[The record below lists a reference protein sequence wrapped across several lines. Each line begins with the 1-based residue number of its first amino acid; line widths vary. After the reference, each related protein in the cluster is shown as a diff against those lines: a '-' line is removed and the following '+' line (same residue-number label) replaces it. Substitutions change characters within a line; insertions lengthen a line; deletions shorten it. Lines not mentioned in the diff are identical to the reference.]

1 MNTRTAA
8 STKPNLAGGSSRG
21 ARAAASVRRSP
32 ATSSPRLPSNG
43 QLRTF
48 LQSRV
53 GEPWTQVSQALKD
66 TYCQSGLPLEA
77 LLRHLEVATRT
88 VTREGKVRVQHEVR
102 GLLSLEEATE
112 HFYVDPASKELR
124 VNEARLRKEEQ
135 DRQRKLQTERE
146 AQARRRDLSPTLQAH
161 KSGERWF
168 VVELA
173 ALEGAAFDAMLSR
186 HVSPADRAEM
196 QRLYGRAGVYAR
208 QKREL
213 SYRERQQFE
222 LS

>member
-8 STKPNLAGGSSRG
+8 AKPTLAGGSSRG
-21 ARAAASVRRSP
+21 ARPAASVRRSS
-32 ATSSPRLPSNG
+32 ATSNSRLPSAG

-53 GEPWTQVSQALKD
+53 GEPWASVSQALKD
-66 TYCQSGLPLEA
+66 TYCQSGLTLEV
-77 LLRHLEVATRT
+77 LLRRADVATRT
-88 VTREGKVRVQHEVR
+88 VVREGKTRVQDELR
-102 GLLSLEEATE
+102 GLLSLEEAAE

-124 VNEARLRKEEQ
+124 VNEPRLRKEEQ
-135 DRQRKLQTERE
+135 DRQRRLQVERE
-146 AQARRRDLSPTLQAH
+146 AQARRRDLAPTLQAH
-161 KSGERWF
+161 KTGERWL

-173 ALEGAAFDAMLSR
+173 PLEGTAFDAMLSR
-186 HVSPADRAEM
+186 HVGTTDRAEL

-213 SYRERQQFE
+213 SYRERQQFQ
-222 LS
+222 LA